1 MNNYH
6 VSCVRYERLGK
17 TVKPIL
23 VRKEWMNKKFTVVRL
38 TEIPFSKPESHYLS
52 SAELD
57 NWGSCTVPGSQ
68 INPPNREEL
77 VSKGYIKPSDLG
89 SNLAFLALDWRGWDS
104 HARDRAR
111 ILSGFEPELPA
122 AIQQVCDCGVC
133 NECADREHYTF
144 RANIEALTSA

>member
-6 VSCVRYERLGK
+6 ASCIRYEKLGN

-57 NWGSCTVPGSQ
+57 NWGSCTVPGSP

-77 VSKGYIKPSDLG
+77 ISKGYIKPSDLG
-89 SNLAFLALDWRGWDS
+89 SNLAFLPLDWRGWDS
-104 HARDRAR
+104 HAKDVAR
-111 ILSGFEPELPA
+111 ILSGQEPELPTA
-122 AIQQVCDCGVC
+122 VQVECDCGVC
-133 NECADREHYTF
+133 CECADREHSNFHTKL
-144 RANIEALTSA
+144 RALTSQ